1 MPAFPRSIAITAA
14 LALVGAASVAAVRA
28 DDPAPIKIGFITSY
42 SGSTA
47 AASRV
52 ADAAIAAFFASHGTT
67 IAGRKVEVIRRD
79 DTGPQPEV
87 ARRQAQE
94 LVVGDKVDFLAGIIY
109 SPNAVAV
116 GTVSAQSKT
125 PFLVMNAT
133 QSKLTHGDPYMAR
146 FSLTLP
152 QLSAPLAKWALQN
165 NIKSVFAIYLDY
177 APGIDAASGFAQA
190 FTAGGGTMA
199 GEVKVPLVNPDFSGY
214 IQRIKD
220 AKPQA
225 VFAFVNANGG
235 GLPFL
240 KAFHDAG
247 LAQAGVKILAT
258 PDLVLESF
266 LPSYGDMAD
275 GLISTG
281 NYSANHDSKLNR
293 DFVRAV
299 LKADN
304 NESPPDYNSVA
315 IYDIMHA
322 IYNVAGAQK
331 GVLDPD
337 KTMQLLRGMAF
348 ESPRGPIEIGADSR
362 DIIQT
367 VYIRRTEKRD
377 GKYVNVE
384 VASYPRSLDPLDH

>member
-1 MPAFPRSIAITAA
+1 MLSRFRLLASIAAIIAQGSLCAA
-14 LALVGAASVAAVRA
+14 DAADV
-28 DDPAPIKIGFITSY
+28 PPIKIGFITSY
-42 SGSTA
+42 SGATA

-52 ADAAIAAFFASHGTT
+52 ADAAVAAFFAAHGDTV
-67 IAGRKVEVIRRD
+67 AGRKVVVIRRD

-94 LVVGDKVDFLAGIIY
+94 LVVDDKVDFLAGIIF

-116 GTVSAQSKT
+116 GQVSAQSKT

-165 NIKSVFAIYLDY
+165 NIKSVFAVYLDY
-177 APGIDAASGFAQA
+177 APGIDAAAAFGQA
-190 FTAGGGTMA
+190 FTAGGGTML
-199 GEVKVPLVNPDFSGY
+199 GEVKVPLQSPDFSAY
-214 IQRIKD
+214 VQRIKD

-247 LAQAGVKILAT
+247 LAQAGVKLLAT
-258 PDLVLESF
+258 PDLVLESY

-275 GLISTG
+275 GIISTG
-281 NYSANHDSKLNR
+281 NYSAYHPSALNR
-293 DFVRAV
+293 DFVKAV

-304 NESPPDYNSVA
+304 NEAPPDYNSVA
-315 IYDIMHA
+315 VYDIMHA
-322 IYNVAGAQK
+322 IYNVVAAQK
-331 GVLDPD
+331 GTLDPD

-362 DIIQT
+362 DIVQT

-377 GKYVNVE
+377 GKFVNVE
-384 VASYPRSLDPLDH
+384 IAAYPRSTDPLDR